1 MKWKQIQKS
10 GSHTEHCLAVIYGDW
25 MKILLHGKLK
35 SVQKTIV
42 FTDQS
47 GNEE

>member
-1 MKWKQIQKS
+1 MNNHMWEDIKTWS
-10 GSHTEHCLAVIYGDW
+10 GGDDT
-25 MKILLHGKLK
+25 LHGKLK